1 MGTPSKP
8 ATLSE
13 KSYRRSISDLSRRDA
28 ALAAVVSKWG
38 TPPFWTH
45 TPGFPGLVI
54 GILSQQVSLESARA
68 AYTKLEKAIGPVRPQ
83 AFLSLGDEALR
94 TIGFS
99 RQKGTYV
106 RDLAYAIL
114 NGDVDLNAMVR
125 MDNDRARTYLMQRR
139 GIGAWT
145 ADTYLLFALRR
156 PDVWPSGDLAL
167 EKAIQE
173 VKGLTKTPG
182 SKEADQIAKQWRPLR
197 AVAARVLWY
206 HYLCERGRPV

>member
-1 MGTPSKP
+1 MGTPPKP
-8 ATLSE
+8 TALSE
-13 KSYRRSISDLSRRDA
+13 KSYRRGISALGRQDA

-68 AYTKLEKAIGPVRPQ
+68 AYTKLENAIGAVHPQ
-83 AFLSLGDEALR
+83 AFLTLGDDALR
-94 TIGFS
+94 DIGFS
-99 RQKGTYV
+99 RQKGSYV
-106 RDLAYAIL
+106 RDLAYGIMA
-114 NGDVDLNAMVR
+114 GDIDLNAMAR
-125 MDNDRARTYLMQRR
+125 MGNDKARKCLMDRR

-156 PDVWPSGDLAL
+156 PDAWPSGDLAL

-173 VKGLTKTPG
+173 VKGLAKTPG
-182 SKEADQIAKQWRPLR
+182 SKEADRIAKQWRPLR
-197 AVAARVLWY
+197 AVAARILWH
-206 HYLCERGRPV
+206 HYLCERGRHI